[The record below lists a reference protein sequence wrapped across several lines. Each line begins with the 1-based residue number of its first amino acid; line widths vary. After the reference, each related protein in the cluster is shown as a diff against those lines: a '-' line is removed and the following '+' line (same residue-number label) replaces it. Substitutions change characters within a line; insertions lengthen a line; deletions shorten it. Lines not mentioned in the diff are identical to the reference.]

1 MSFHISRLPFC
12 SALCPPW
19 LPATDC
25 IKARPCPSGT
35 DCIQLERGSRR
46 PAGEERTQ
54 LMPPFPQHLL
64 SGTQINYLQP
74 SPQVSAPGRWP
85 APIATFSI
93 PGQQLPALALLV
105 VITAEVP
112 HHLLNPAHVAV
123 FSLSSPRMTSFA
135 EYLSL
140 LLRPQ
145 LTQGVPTKCERFRL
159 FLSLPTN
166 LTKFY
171 LRYQKSYILMVFEAN
186 FRELEP
192 RIKTRKERFLMF

>member
-1 MSFHISRLPFC
+1 MSLITLDIDLDVFTDVFDYIYTVIILGNKYLYISRSIKGDNCSILKWPEFLFGDNDISFHKENIQGEWAGVFCVSFHISRLPFC

-74 SPQVSAPGRWP
+74 SFFVE
-85 APIATFSI
+85 I
-93 PGQQLPALALLV
+93 
-105 VITAEVP
+105 
-112 HHLLNPAHVAV
+112 
-123 FSLSSPRMTSFA
+123 
-135 EYLSL
+135 
-140 LLRPQ
+140 
-145 LTQGVPTKCERFRL
+145 K
-159 FLSLPTN
+159 
-166 LTKFY
+166 
-171 LRYQKSYILMVFEAN
+171 LM
-186 FRELEP
+186 L
-192 RIKTRKERFLMF
+192 

>member
-1 MSFHISRLPFC
+1 
-12 SALCPPW
+12 
-19 LPATDC
+19 
-25 IKARPCPSGT
+25 
-35 DCIQLERGSRR
+35 
-46 PAGEERTQ
+46 
-54 LMPPFPQHLL
+54 MPPFPQHLL

-123 FSLSSPRMTSFA
+123 FSLSAPRMTSFA

-166 LTKFY
+166 LMKFY

-192 RIKTRKERFLMF
+192 RIKTRKERFLMFQTRLSNIQHGASKTGGKKLLLKESRKRLTFKISIQLHDFKKSQFFHFRSTII